1 MAKKSDLED
10 VKEKYKVTS
19 DFQSEG
25 KLILI
30 LGAGGNWGG
39 HFSLGMPAACK
50 CDAILSEEK
59 EETLK
64 EIINDIKTSKLPVKT
79 FTYYYSKEQKK
90 DRISLYDLIEKKFGH
105 ISCILDVE
113 GINTNYSF
121 PNSAEIEQKP
131 ILNKE
136 DMKPRYQIG
145 PNDFLNGKKIIIVG
159 AAGNWGSYMALGMG
173 LAGRADLI
181 LVDKEEKK
189 NELEKLKS
197 DIGNSVKIDIELIGK
212 NENYNRFDIYK
223 RIEKKYG
230 NCDSFMDMYEINTNN
245 N

>member
-10 VKEKYKVTS
+10 VKNKYKVNS

-50 CDAILSEEK
+50 CDAILCEEK

-79 FTYYYSKEQKK
+79 FIYYYSKEQKK
-90 DRISLYDLIEKKFGH
+90 DKISLYNLIEKKFGH

-113 GINTNYSF
+113 GINTIYSF

-131 ILNKE
+131 ILKKE

-145 PNDFLNGKKIIIVG
+145 PNDSIKGKKILIIG
-159 AAGNWGSYMALGMG
+159 ASGNWGAHMALGMG
-173 LAGRADLI
+173 LGGRADLI

-189 NELEKLKS
+189 NELEKVKN
-197 DIGNSVKIDIELIGK
+197 DIGNSVKIDIELIGN
-212 NENYNRFDIYK
+212 NESYNRFNIYK

-230 NCDSFMDMYEINTNN
+230 SFDSFMDMYEINNN

>member
-1 MAKKSDLED
+1 MANKSDLED
-10 VKEKYKVTS
+10 VKDKYKVTS

-50 CDAILSEEK
+50 YDAILSEEK

-64 EIINDIKTSKLPVKT
+64 EIINDIKSSKLPVKT
-79 FTYYYSKEQKK
+79 YTYYYSKDQKK

-145 PNDFLNGKKIIIVG
+145 PNDSLSGKKIVIVG
-159 AAGNWGSYMALGMG
+159 AAGNWGSHMALGMG
-173 LAGRADLI
+173 LAGKADLI

-189 NELEKLKS
+189 NQLEKLKNE
-197 DIGNSVKIDIELIGK
+197 IGNSVKIDIELIGK

-223 RIEKKYG
+223 LIEKKYG
-230 NCDSFMDMYEINTNN
+230 SFDAFMDMYEINANN
-245 N
+245 

>member
-1 MAKKSDLED
+1 MDNKNDL
-10 VKEKYKVTS
+10 KEIENKYKVTS

-30 LGAGGNWGG
+30 IGAGGNWGG
-39 HFSLGMPAACK
+39 HFSSGMPAACK
-50 CDAILSEEK
+50 CNAILSEEK

-64 EIINDIKTSKLPVKT
+64 EIINDIKSSKLPVKT
-79 FTYYYSKEQKK
+79 YTYYYSKDQKK

-145 PNDFLNGKKIIIVG
+145 PNDSLSGKKIVIVG
-159 AAGNWGSYMALGMG
+159 AAGNWGSHMALGMG
-173 LAGRADLI
+173 LAGKADLI

-189 NELEKLKS
+189 NQLEKLKNE
-197 DIGNSVKIDIELIGK
+197 IGNSVKIDIELIGK

-223 RIEKKYG
+223 LIEKKYG
-230 NCDSFMDMYEINTNN
+230 SFDAFMDMYEINANN
-245 N
+245 